1 MWDQR
6 RTPQGRSTS
15 PTQLLWSVFLMVFVS
30 GGLFFGYL
38 FYSSVRDIVAYADI
52 PFFIGGPLNPVH
64 AGEPG
69 EAQPGAEPLPSD
81 QVNVLLLGIDRRPG
95 EQGPWRTDTMIL
107 FSLDP
112 ISNTASMLSIPR
124 DLWVPLPGYNMQDR
138 INTAAVYGE
147 MFGYPGGGL
156 AYAKRAVQYNLG
168 VPVDYYVRIDF
179 AAFQKAID
187 AIGGIDVNVADE
199 IIDPEYPTPD
209 GGVMRLVIKAGP
221 QHMDGDLALKYVR
234 TRHTTKGGD
243 IDRARRQQQ
252 VIMAVRD
259 KALSLNYPLNRLP
272 GLIQTLGESVQTDLS
287 ISQILSIARAA
298 QRVPTEDIKR
308 GVIDETMVADWTTPD
323 GKMVLLPQRD
333 RIRQLVAE
341 VFPVRTKPAASVP
354 LGNPDQLAQ
363 EAARIEVQNGTTTT
377 GLASQV
383 AADLRSAGYNVV
395 RFGNADRFDY
405 AQTVLIVYN
414 EKRYTLDSLK
424 AQLHLTDAQVSRQS
438 LPNSDIDMRVIL
450 GRNAVSQSPGQA
462 SP

>member
-1 MWDQR
+1 MI
-6 RTPQGRSTS
+6 
-15 PTQLLWSVFLMVFVS
+15 FVS

-38 FYSSVRDIVAYADI
+38 FYSSIRDIVAYADL
-52 PFFIGGPLNPVH
+52 PFFLGGPLNPVH
-64 AGEPG
+64 AGGPDEP
-69 EAQPGAEPLPSD
+69 QPGAEPLPPD

-112 ISNTASMLSIPR
+112 ISKTASMLSIPR
-124 DLWVPLPGYNMQDR
+124 DLWVPLPGYNMQER

-147 MFGYPGGGL
+147 TFAYPGGGL

-179 AAFQKAID
+179 AAFEKAID
-187 AIGGIDVNVADE
+187 AIGGIDIDVPEE

-209 GGVMRLVIKAGP
+209 GGIMRLVIRAGR
-221 QHMDGDLALKYVR
+221 QHMNGDQALKYVR

-272 GLIQTLGESVQTDLS
+272 GLIQALGDGVETDLS
-287 ISQILSIARAA
+287 ISQILSLARAA
-298 QRVPTEDIKR
+298 QQVQAADIKR
-308 GVIDETMVADWTTPD
+308 GVIDETMVVDWTTPD
-323 GKMVLLPQRD
+323 GRMVLLPQRD
-333 RIRQLVAE
+333 KIRQLVAE
-341 VFPVRTKPAASVP
+341 VFPVRTKPAANLP
-354 LGNPDQLAQ
+354 LGDPAQLAL

-383 AADLRSAGYNVV
+383 ASDLRAAGYNVV

-405 AQTVLIVYN
+405 GETVLIIYN
-414 EKRYTLDSLK
+414 EKRYTSESLK
-424 AQLHLTDAQVSRQS
+424 ARLRLSDGQVRQQS
-438 LPNSDIDMRVIL
+438 MPSSDIDLRLIL
-450 GRNAVSQSPGQA
+450 GRNAVTTSPGQA